1 MILTIVVNII
11 LPIFILIGIGVLLDR
26 AFHLDLPTLSKLNF
40 YVFVPALIFIKTLDA
55 QLSPALFG
63 GVALFTAIHLGLMF
77 ALSWWLFS
85 LPRFRKQ
92 RPVLSLAA
100 VLSNAGNYGIPLATL
115 AFGAQGA
122 SAMAIVVLVQNF
134 ATFTAGLW
142 IMDSGRTH
150 WRHVLLSFAK
160 VPVVWAV
167 VGALALIVLQV
178 QLPQPI
184 RDPMSYLSD
193 GLIPVALITLGV
205 QLSRSR
211 LAAQMRRVSLLTAMR
226 LVLSPLLALA
236 MAAIWLAVAPSS
248 IAPVAGVMVV
258 AAGMPVAVNV
268 YILSVEYGQ
277 DSGLASQ
284 LIFAST
290 LLSAVT
296 LTAWLLLVQ
305 SM

>member
-11 LPIFILIGIGVLLDR
+11 LPIFILIGIGALLDR
-26 AFHLDLPTLSKLNF
+26 FFHLDLPTLSKLNF

-55 QLSPALFG
+55 NLPPALFG
-63 GVALFTAIHLGLMF
+63 SVALFTALHIVLMF
-77 ALSWWLFS
+77 SLSWWLFS
-85 LPRFRKQ
+85 LPRFRQQ
-92 RPVLSLAA
+92 RPVFALAA
-100 VLSNAGNYGIPLATL
+100 VLSNAGNYGIPLAAL

-142 IMDSGRTH
+142 IMDSGRSH
-150 WRHVLLSFAK
+150 WREVVAGFVK

-167 VGALALIVLQV
+167 VAALILIMLQV
-178 QLPQPI
+178 DLPRPI
-184 RDPMSYLSD
+184 RDPMTYLSD

-211 LAAQMRRVSLLTAMR
+211 GVAQVRRVGLVTVMR
-226 LVLSPLLALA
+226 LLVSPLLAVA
-236 MAAIWLAVAPSS
+236 MVAVWSLVAPAG
-248 IAPVAGVMVV
+248 IAPVAGVMVA

-268 YILSVEYGQ
+268 YILSVEYKQ

-284 LIFAST
+284 LIFATT
-290 LLSAVT
+290 LLSALS
-296 LTAWLLLVQ
+296 LTMWLLLVRG
-305 SM
+305 